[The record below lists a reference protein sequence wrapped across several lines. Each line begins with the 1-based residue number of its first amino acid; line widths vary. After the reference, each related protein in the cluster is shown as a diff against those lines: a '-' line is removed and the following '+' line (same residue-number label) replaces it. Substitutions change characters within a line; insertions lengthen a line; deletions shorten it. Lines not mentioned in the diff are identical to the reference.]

1 VSEGAISA
9 QQLLQVGKLGEAL
22 RAAEQELVNNPH
34 DVDSLYC
41 KAVAQRYLGR
51 QSDALQTL
59 EKLKAINPHYARAF
73 QEAGHNHKH
82 LGDLGRARE
91 AYQQAVDL
99 NRALIASWRELV
111 AIYKQQEARQAYAAA
126 KAEYDR
132 LSILPPEL
140 CRRHHITSRQC
151 AFSRFSA

>member
-22 RAAEQELVNNPH
+22 RAAEQELVDNPH

-91 AYQQAVDL
+91 AYQQAVDPCADCIL
-99 NRALIASWRELV
+99 ARAGSDL
-111 AIYKQQEARQAYAAA
+111 
-126 KAEYDR
+126 
-132 LSILPPEL
+132 
-140 CRRHHITSRQC
+140 
-151 AFSRFSA
+151 